1 MKNNSKATYEV
12 VKVVT
17 NSHRVKSSELFSDR
31 ANAIRKNVTDK
42 RNFMQQKGT
51 GQDLH
56 AKESVNNP
64 EQSSEKNQNV
74 VKLAWDE
81 VHTQDECE
89 IYIK

>member
-42 RNFMQQKGT
+42 RNFMQ
-51 GQDLH
+51 
-56 AKESVNNP
+56 
-64 EQSSEKNQNV
+64 
-74 VKLAWDE
+74 
-81 VHTQDECE
+81 
-89 IYIK
+89 